1 MYMKNKK
8 LAFFLLICF
17 LFLLIANIY
26 TGYTE
31 KNYNYWSIG
40 SNLLFI
46 LAMSIV
52 HFQQKKQK

>member
-1 MYMKNKK
+1 MKNKK

-17 LFLLIANIY
+17 LILLIVNVY
-26 TGYTE
+26 VGYSQ

-46 LAMSIV
+46 LVMAIV
-52 HFQQKKQK
+52 HFQQKKER